1 MVTIKVIY
9 LPLYTMC
16 MEYIEM
22 IGWLALGFVPT
33 LATLEYTTRKLARRT
48 LGTLYVRNVREGNR
62 MIGIQK

>member
-22 IGWLALGFVPT
+22 IGWMAVGFIPT
-33 LATLEYTTRKLARRT
+33 LGMLEYTSRKLAKRKLISLLVT
-48 LGTLYVRNVREGNR
+48 
-62 MIGIQK
+62 K

>member
-16 MEYIEM
+16 MEFIEM

-33 LATLEYTTRKLARRT
+33 LTTLEYTTRKLARRT
-48 LGTLYVRNVREGNR
+48 LAKLYVSNVREVDKI
-62 MIGIQK
+62 IGI

>member
-48 LGTLYVRNVREGNR
+48 LAKLYVSNVREVDK
-62 MIGIQK
+62 IVGI